1 MARVSR
7 QEKILWGPD
16 YEYGNRINMT
26 WFDNEKYVT
35 KEVPRS
41 TWWRAQHIADSN
53 TSYVQLEVD
62 KGKKEEITQNAVK
75 ARLVISPGSN
85 RKIYVGDKDVHRILV
100 QITSAGYTKV
110 LYYSSLD
117 EWKNRTGDSFPK
129 GTTILSGEAILP
141 LELTGLASGTTY
153 SITVTAYFDA
163 SSSISQ
169 TVGST
174 VFKTSSN

>member
-1 MARVSR
+1 
-7 QEKILWGPD
+7 
-16 YEYGNRINMT
+16 MT

-41 TWWRAQHIADSN
+41 SWWRSQHIADSN

-62 KGKKEEITQNAVK
+62 KKNNEEITQNTVK
-75 ARLVISPGSN
+75 ARLVINPGSN

-117 EWKNRTGDSFPK
+117 EWKDRSGNSFK
-129 GTTILSGEAILP
+129 GTTTLSGEAILP

-163 SSSISQ
+163 NSSVSQ

-174 VFKTSSN
+174 VFKTSKSN